1 MHPLH
6 IYIYIYLLCYVMLY
20 YIIYYIIFYYIKEL
34 WPGVAQIPL
43 DFSLGQK
50 QAERDWRLWWAWWIP
65 IKWQFYIGKMM
76 GTSWEKYG
84 EHVDEPMDAIKAI
97 RYPIFRKTHV
107 WGCLGNVWGW
117 LAPLSTLSEQL
128 NYKHLK
134 WEVEGTLRIF
144 SETFEHRSS
153 QWARGTNGNLRLTYC
168 NQS

>member
-1 MHPLH
+1 MT
-6 IYIYIYLLCYVMLY
+6 YIYIHIFIMLCYVILY
-20 YIIYYIIFYYIKEL
+20 NILYYIIFYYIKEL

-84 EHVDEPMDAIKAI
+84 EHVDEPMDAI
-97 RYPIFRKTHV
+97 RYPIFRKNP
-107 WGCLGNVWGW
+107 CLGMFGEC
-117 LAPLSTLSEQL
+117 LAMVGASFNFEWTITS
-128 NYKHLK
+128 YKHFK